1 MKTLLVP
8 FLALF
13 SGLGLLMLGNALLG
27 TLLGV
32 RAVALGFSIEIIGV
46 VMAAHYAGFIT
57 GALVCVQLIERV
69 GHIRTFAALC
79 AIASAATLSH
89 ILLEVPLAWG
99 MLRAITGFCFA
110 GLYMVTESW
119 LNDRSEN
126 TNRGR
131 ILSTYMIVILVSSG
145 AGQLFLLA
153 PNPGGFELFS
163 IAAIMIALGLVP
175 VALTTSPAPAP
186 HRANPMALALLFKTS
201 PLGITGC
208 FASGLALGSF
218 WSMAPV
224 FARMLEFSKA
234 STAIFML
241 LTIFGGLALVWPIG
255 WLSDRMDR
263 RQAIT
268 LLCAAGAS
276 TSLAL
281 VLVGVEF
288 SPALMG
294 LVTLFGGFTFPL
306 YSISVAHANDFLEP
320 DELISASSGLL
331 LVYGA
336 GAIIGPIMAGLI
348 MGWMGAKGLYAM
360 NAGVMGLIVLH
371 AVYRMQMRATIPNE
385 EQDAVVFI
393 PRTTHVA
400 YENDTL
406 IIDSSDWPE
415 AHTSGSPPSD
425 EELCPNLV
433 FEDLKRSGVSG

>member
-1 MKTLLVP
+1 VGGLEDHLLVLLILYRCAITQD
-8 FLALF
+8 FLACLYQTNK
-13 SGLGLLMLGNALLG
+13 STTSRSLRRIEALAARV
-27 TLLGV
+27 LGV
-32 RAVALGFSIEIIGV
+32 KRVIRVSREEAEAL
-46 VMAAHYAGFIT
+46 
-57 GALVCVQLIERV
+57 
-69 GHIRTFAALC
+69 
-79 AIASAATLSH
+79 
-89 ILLEVPLAWG
+89 
-99 MLRAITGFCFA
+99 
-110 GLYMVTESW
+110 
-119 LNDRSEN
+119 
-126 TNRGR
+126 
-131 ILSTYMIVILVSSG
+131 
-145 AGQLFLLA
+145 
-153 PNPGGFELFS
+153 
-163 IAAIMIALGLVP
+163 
-175 VALTTSPAPAP
+175 
-186 HRANPMALALLFKTS
+186 
-201 PLGITGC
+201 ITGC

>member
-1 MKTLLVP
+1 MGSAMKTLLLP

-13 SGLGLLMLGNALLG
+13 GGLGLLMLGNALLG
-27 TLLGV
+27 TLLGI

-46 VMAAHYAGFIT
+46 VMAAYYAGFIT
-57 GALVCVQLIERV
+57 GALVCVHLIERV

-79 AIASAATLSH
+79 AIASAATLFH
-89 ILLEVPLAWG
+89 ILLDVPLAWG
-99 MLRAITGFCFA
+99 ILRAINGFCFA
-110 GLYMVTESW
+110 GLYMITESW

-131 ILSTYMIVILVSSG
+131 ILSIYMIVILVSSG

-153 PNPGGFELFS
+153 PNPGGFELFA

-175 VALTTSPAPAP
+175 VALTTSQAPAP
-186 HRANPMALALLFKTS
+186 KRADPMAVALLFKTS
-201 PLGITGC
+201 PLGITGS

-241 LTIFGGLALVWPIG
+241 LTIFGGLALMWPIG

-263 RQAIT
+263 RHAIT

-281 VLVGVEF
+281 VLISAEF

-320 DELISASSGLL
+320 EERISASSGLL

-348 MGWMGAKGLYAM
+348 MGWMGASGLYAM

-371 AVYRMQMRATIPNE
+371 AVYRVQMRATIPVE
-385 EQDAVVFI
+385 EQEAVVFI

-400 YENDTL
+400 YEIDPR
-406 IIDSSDWPE
+406 IIHSDDRP
-415 AHTSGSPPSD
+415 
-425 EELCPNLV
+425 
-433 FEDLKRSGVSG
+433 